1 MMNLFERYIS
11 FFSVE
16 WKEKYE
22 AILAEEHLEI
32 LSKNILK
39 FKDQNVD
46 WDLPF
51 FNEELKID
59 RDESFNKFITI
70 LKSENSAKIKAKHL
84 EEIPFEHWLNILGQ
98 RLTSASIRDENAIP
112 PLRNLL
118 IEACEKPFNDEI
130 TTAQRAWEKHVG
142 RMGDQFWGEVKG
154 NNQQKQQMVMKKIN
168 NILDNKT
175 WWNVFFH
182 YKHELVYEVREK
194 GGHGIRW
201 SHGGKNLIGFLEV
214 FMNE

>member
-1 MMNLFERYIS
+1 MNLFERHIPL
-11 FFSVE
+11 FSGE
-16 WKEKYE
+16 WKEKYQE
-22 AILAEEHLEI
+22 ILIEEHLQS
-32 LSKNILK
+32 LSENIRK
-39 FKDQNVD
+39 FKDQNLD

-59 RDESFNKFITI
+59 RDESFNTFINIFDSQGTDEF
-70 LKSENSAKIKAKHL
+70 KTKKL

-98 RLTSASIRDENAIP
+98 RLTSASLRNENAIP
-112 PLRNLL
+112 PSQNRL
-118 IEACEKPFNDEI
+118 IEACQKPFNDEI

-154 NNQQKQQMVMKKIN
+154 NNQQKQQIVMEKIN
-168 NILDNKT
+168 YILDNKT

-182 YKHELVYEVREK
+182 YKHELVYEIREK

-201 SHGGKNLIGFLEV
+201 SHSGKNLIGFLEV
-214 FMNE
+214 FINE